1 MPYHI
6 KKTSILGSAVPSD
19 GNEYYAGDNHWTN
32 QYDKRKIYE
41 NEADANLIKNTKETR
56 VLGNRTISY
65 QPTWWKNAVVVS
77 E

>member
-6 KKTSILGSAVPSD
+6 KKGSILGSAVPTD

-32 QYDKRKIYE
+32 EYDKRKIYE
-41 NEADANLIKNTKETR
+41 NEADANNQKASTETR
-56 VLGNRTISY
+56 ITGGKTYTY

>member
-6 KKTSILGSAVPSD
+6 KTTSALGSAIPTD
-19 GNEYYAGDNHWTN
+19 GVEYYSGDNHWTN
-32 QYDKRKIYE
+32 EYDKRKIYE
-41 NEADANLIKNTKETR
+41 NEADANVVKNTKETR

-65 QPTWWKNAVVVS
+65 QPAWWKNAVVVS

>member
-6 KKTSILGSAVPSD
+6 KKQSKLGSAIPTD

-32 QYDKRKIYE
+32 EYDKRKIYE
-41 NEADANLIKNTKETR
+41 NEADANVVKNTKETR

-65 QPTWWKNAVVVS
+65 QPAWWKNAVVVS

>member
-6 KKTSILGSAVPSD
+6 KKTSILGSAIPND
-19 GNEYYAGDNHWTN
+19 GSEYYAGDNHWTN

-41 NEADANLIKNTKETR
+41 NEADANVVKNTKETR

-65 QPTWWKNAVVVS
+65 QPVWWKNAVVVS

>member
-6 KKTSILGSAVPSD
+6 KKSSLLGSAVPTD

-32 QYDKRKIYE
+32 EYDKRKIYE
-41 NEADANLIKNTKETR
+41 NEADANNQKASTETR
-56 VLGNRTISY
+56 ITGGKTYTY

>member
-6 KKTSILGSAVPSD
+6 KKTSILGSAIPTD
-19 GNEYYAGDNHWTN
+19 GSEYYAGDNHWTN
-32 QYDKRKIYE
+32 EYNKRKIYE
-41 NEADANLIKNTKETR
+41 NEADANVVKNTKETR

-65 QPTWWKNAVVVS
+65 QPAWWKNAVVVS

>member
-6 KKTSILGSAVPSD
+6 KKTSLLGSAIPTD

-32 QYDKRKIYE
+32 EYDKRKIYV
-41 NEADANLIKNTKETR
+41 NEEDANVVKNTKETK
-56 VLGNRTISY
+56 VIGNRTISY
-65 QPTWWKNAVVVS
+65 QPSWWKNAVVVS

>member
-6 KKTSILGSAVPSD
+6 KKTSLLGSAIPTD

-32 QYDKRKIYE
+32 EYDKRKIYE
-41 NEADANLIKNTKETR
+41 NEADANMVKNTKETR

-65 QPTWWKNAVVVS
+65 QPSWWKNAVVVS

>member
-6 KKTSILGSAVPSD
+6 KKTSLLGSAIPTD
-19 GNEYYAGDNHWTN
+19 GDEYYAGDNHWTN
-32 QYDKRKIYE
+32 EYDKRKIYE
-41 NEADANLIKNTKETR
+41 NEADANVVKNTKETR

-65 QPTWWKNAVVVS
+65 QPSWWKNAVVVS

>member
-6 KKTSILGSAVPSD
+6 KKTSLLGSAIPTD
-19 GNEYYAGDNHWTN
+19 GNEYYAGDNHLTN
-32 QYDKRKIYE
+32 EYDKRKIYE
-41 NEADANLIKNTKETR
+41 NEADANVVKNTKETR

-65 QPTWWKNAVVVS
+65 QPSWWKNAVVVS

>member
-6 KKTSILGSAVPSD
+6 KKTSLLGSAIPTD

-32 QYDKRKIYE
+32 EYDKRKIYE
-41 NEADANLIKNTKETR
+41 NEVDANLVKNTKETR

-65 QPTWWKNAVVVS
+65 QPSWWKNAVVVS

>member
-6 KKTSILGSAVPSD
+6 KKTSILGSAVPND
-19 GNEYYAGDNHWTN
+19 GSEYYSGDNHWTSD
-32 QYDKRKIYE
+32 YDKRKIYE
-41 NEADANLIKNTKETR
+41 NEEDANSQKASTETKIT
-56 VLGNRTISY
+56 GGKTYTY

>member
-6 KKTSILGSAVPSD
+6 KNTSLLVSAIPTD

-32 QYDKRKIYE
+32 EYDKRKIYE
-41 NEADANLIKNTKETR
+41 NEADANVVKNTKETR

-65 QPTWWKNAVVVS
+65 QPSWWKNAVVVS

>member
-6 KKTSILGSAVPSD
+6 KKGSILGSAVLTD

-32 QYDKRKIYE
+32 EYSKRKIYE
-41 NEADANLIKNTKETR
+41 NEADANVVKNTKETR

>member
-6 KKTSILGSAVPSD
+6 KKTSILGSAIPND
-19 GNEYYAGDNHWTN
+19 GSEYYAGDNRWTN
-32 QYDKRKIYE
+32 QYDQRKISE
-41 NEADANLIKNTKETR
+41 NEADANVVKNTKETR

-65 QPTWWKNAVVVS
+65 QPAWWKNAVVVS